1 VDNGDTLSW
10 ILGDLTTG
18 NQQSRTFALQVSSGR
33 KPEDFDLVAPATLS
47 SQTAPD
53 TTLEART
60 TIQTNPLSVEL
71 EYFAGTANYPSHI
84 LLEWQSVS
92 EIETLAYRLYRGT
105 TPDPNQAGLLVPSIP
120 ATNPGSPIGAYYSHQ
135 DSFDLTPG
143 VIYYYW
149 IEDLDT
155 GNHWN
160 QHRNEP
166 NLNPEV
172 PWGCSVYDVVCNF
185 VIGIEDITAIAN
197 HWNCAWGSACYDITF
212 DVNRDNG
219 IDVRDVMLSAGR
231 WACQLGDACYP

>member
-1 VDNGDTLSW
+1 MTSLKKQAARGLLAVLLLTL
-10 ILGDLTTG
+10 L
-18 NQQSRTFALQVSSGR
+18 SS
-33 KPEDFDLVAPATLS
+33 PATGIAAS
-47 SQTAPD
+47 ATMQAGPD
-53 TTLEART
+53 
-60 TIQTNPLSVEL
+60 SVEL
-71 EYFAGTANYPSHI
+71 EFFMGTADYPNHI

-105 TPDPNQAGLLVPSIP
+105 TPDPDQADLLVPYIP
-120 ATNPGSPIGAYYSHQ
+120 ATNPGAPIGAYYSHQ

-155 GNHWN
+155 GNNWN